1 MIKKP
6 KKTKF
11 VYFFFTI
18 EKTNK
23 TGHYIKINTFLVIH
37 MNYEKIYRC
46 TMQEFVSMIYTYKN
60 ISNTFNNNTTKV
72 CARRA
77 LRTAGL

>member
-1 MIKKP
+1 MIKIN

-37 MNYEKIYRC
+37 MNYEKIY
-46 TMQEFVSMIYTYKN
+46 Y
-60 ISNTFNNNTTKV
+60 
-72 CARRA
+72 ARFCFYDVH
-77 LRTAGL
+77 L

>member
-1 MIKKP
+1 MIKIN

-23 TGHYIKINTFLVIH
+23 TGHYIKINTF
-37 MNYEKIYRC
+37 
-46 TMQEFVSMIYTYKN
+46 
-60 ISNTFNNNTTKV
+60 
-72 CARRA
+72 
-77 LRTAGL
+77 

>member
-1 MIKKP
+1 MKKTNIHKIYGHFMIKIN

-37 MNYEKIYRC
+37 MNYEKIY
-46 TMQEFVSMIYTYKN
+46 Y
-60 ISNTFNNNTTKV
+60 
-72 CARRA
+72 ARFCFYDIH
-77 LRTAGL
+77 L